1 MTATGIKAK
10 TEDVRTWL
18 LKNKLQ
24 CVNLEHNTMEPELF
38 VKEIGKIKS
47 QIDSFVKKAQKCFD
61 ENIHKVN
68 SVKEFKLG
76 EVYWLQRG
84 PYELPNIVIYVKKN
98 VFLYF
103 KTVTFSKSMFV
114 YDDENKN
121 DFNFGGE
128 PNIERVSDLCF
139 NVYDLEFNR
148 IRMNKYFVKNNFL

>member
-68 SVKEFKLG
+68 
-76 EVYWLQRG
+76 
-84 PYELPNIVIYVKKN
+84 PVKKFIGCN
-98 VFLYF
+98 
-103 KTVTFSKSMFV
+103 
-114 YDDENKN
+114 EN
-121 DFNFGGE
+121 
-128 PNIERVSDLCF
+128 L
-139 NVYDLEFNR
+139 
-148 IRMNKYFVKNNFL
+148 MNYQI